1 MTLRD
6 IISFLGLEVD
16 ERRLKVRTVINLNKN
31 DLLAGT
37 AFPNIFL
44 NLSFIDSVASKSS
57 YSLITIMKKLHCAKV

>member
-1 MTLRD
+1 MVVHFELLGSNLEMTLRD

-37 AFPNIFL
+37 AFPNI
-44 NLSFIDSVASKSS
+44 SV
-57 YSLITIMKKLHCAKV
+57 HCGQ